1 MFGKKKENEEESLS
15 KELQKKISEN
25 LVVLDHVSKVYSN
38 GLEAVHDFSLEIKKR
53 RLRRFSRPFG
63 VWKVHYFKNARRIR
77 RYNRRFP
84 LYIWKESK

>member
-38 GLEAVHDFSLEIKKR
+38 GLDRK
-53 RLRRFSRPFG
+53 G
-63 VWKVHYFKNARRIR
+63 VV
-77 RYNRRFP
+77 
-84 LYIWKESK
+84 